1 MRRNISTFT
10 YTKYDLIVVGGGIF
24 GICATWDA
32 ALRGLSV
39 ALLERGDFAHATSAN
54 CFKIVH
60 GGIRYLQHSDFS
72 RVRESLKELNTLLRI
87 APHQVY
93 PIPFVVP
100 TYGHG
105 MQGKLVLKA
114 GQLLYNLVTFDRNQ
128 GIIDPHRKI
137 PLGYAIS
144 RRDCLELFPGLSG
157 NRLTGAVIFYDGQM
171 YSPARLALAYLK
183 SAVDAGADAGNY
195 IEVKG
200 FLRRGEAIVGVEA
213 EDKMTGE
220 KVEILG
226 KVVLNAAGPWAER
239 MIRGQM
245 GLQQTPELCYTRDAF
260 IVVDKPLVNKYALA
274 VLGRGKDPAASFS
287 RGRRHLF
294 IIPWRGYTIVGIWHS
309 VYKGEPDEFTVSE
322 RDLQWFVDE
331 INEAYPPI
339 SLSLNDISTWNAGIV
354 PSGDNEYGATNL
366 TYAKRSLVIDHAKD
380 HNVEG
385 LLTVIGIRYTTS
397 RRVAE
402 RVVDLV
408 FRKLGKEPPKC
419 ETAVTPIYGGQI
431 EDFEE
436 FVSNALKSG
445 KHGLSPEI
453 IRALVHNHGSQYH
466 NVIKYIEDDPTLAG
480 PVGTSI
486 VTKAEILHAVRQEM
500 AQKLGDVVFRRTDL
514 GSAGHPGESE
524 IRICA
529 DIMAKELG
537 WNEIRIRTEIDEVNS
552 AYSLFNLRVPRA

>member
-1 MRRNISTFT
+1 MMRRKLSDFT
-10 YTKYDLIVVGGGIF
+10 GQKYDLIVVGGGIF
-24 GICATWDA
+24 GICVAWDA
-32 ALRGLSV
+32 TLRGLSV

-93 PIPFVVP
+93 PLPFVVP

-105 MQGKLVLKA
+105 MRGKWVLKA
-114 GQLLYNLVTFDRNQ
+114 GQLLYNLITFDRNL

-157 NRLTGAVIFYDGQM
+157 RGLTGAVIFYDGQM
-171 YSPARLALAYLK
+171 YSPARLALSYLK
-183 SAVDAGADAGNY
+183 SAVGAGADAGNY
-195 IEVKG
+195 IEVTD
-200 FLRRGEAIVGVEA
+200 FLRRGESIVGVEA

-220 KVEILG
+220 KMEILG
-226 KVVLNAAGPWAER
+226 KIVLNTTGPWAER
-239 MIRGQM
+239 MIRLQK
-245 GLQQTPELCYTRDAF
+245 GLQRNPELCYSRDAF
-260 IVVDKPLVNKYALA
+260 IVVDRPLVNKYALA
-274 VLGRGKDPAASFS
+274 VLGSGKDPAASFS

-294 IIPWRGYTIVGIWHS
+294 IVPWRGYTIVGVWHS

-322 RDLQWFVDE
+322 KDLQWFIDE
-331 INEAYPPI
+331 INEAYPAI
-339 SLSLNDISTWNAGIV
+339 SLGLNDISTWNAGIV

-366 TYAKRSLVIDHAKD
+366 TYAKRALVIDHAKD

-436 FVSNALKSG
+436 FVSNALKSS
-445 KHGLSPEI
+445 KNGLSPGI
-453 IRALVHNHGSQYH
+453 IRALVHNHGSEYQRILDYVGEDPSLGETLGTSG
-466 NVIKYIEDDPTLAG
+466 VIK
-480 PVGTSI
+480 
-486 VTKAEILHAVRQEM
+486 AEGVNAVREEM

-514 GSAGHPGESE
+514 GSAGYPGESE
-524 IRICA
+524 IRVCA
-529 DIMAKELG
+529 ELMAKELG
-537 WNEIRIRTEIDEVNS
+537 WDESRLRNEINEVNS
-552 AYSLFNLRVPRA
+552 AFPNF